1 MYMQGNYSF
10 KKYNLTALEFI
21 LFYNHNSIHN
31 YRVFLPGIVG
41 GTTQSPRE
49 VLVMEKINLN
59 DYGVIAFGENGKY
72 YIYIFKK
79 YHIII
84 TKVSFTQA
92 PFFS

>member
-10 KKYNLTALEFI
+10 KKWFYGMRI
-21 LFYNHNSIHN
+21 IVLFYNYNFINN

-72 YIYIFKK
+72 IYIFKNT
-79 YHIII
+79 I
-84 TKVSFTQA
+84 
-92 PFFS
+92 